1 MSHAR
6 ALASTMRRLLTSRK
20 PMPAPLDQETADR
33 LLAGRLDP
41 ADAPP
46 GYGEVARLLA
56 AASAPPAGD
65 ELASEQA
72 VLAAFAAR
80 SHTHPPELS
89 PPGRPSRWSGGK
101 AALVVAVALLMIGGV
116 AVAATGRLQQP
127 PPAPAHQAALTSQP
141 RATLSRPSGAAATA
155 PSAAAPATTRPPPTT
170 TAATTPTSSTP
181 PSSVP
186 LGLQAALADLTKVI
200 TTGQRQGTVDPDA
213 DDLVDQAHEIADAAR
228 TGRGADARDQLDD
241 LEHKAEELITSG
253 KVRGAA
259 VGRLRQA
266 LAHFSTAVVLTSR
279 AGSGDDQQEEQD
291 DDEGAPDQEPEDD
304 SEDD

>member
-1 MSHAR
+1 MSRAR
-6 ALASTMRRLLTSRK
+6 ALANTMRRLLTSRK

-56 AASAPPAGD
+56 AASAPPTGD
-65 ELASEQA
+65 ELASEQT
-72 VLAAFAAR
+72 VLTAFAAR

-101 AALVVAVALLMIGGV
+101 AALVVVAALLTIGGV
-116 AVAATGRLQQP
+116 AVAATGRLQRSA
-127 PPAPAHQAALTSQP
+127 PAPAHQAAPTSQP
-141 RATLSRPSGAAATA
+141 RANLSRPGGAAPTAT
-155 PSAAAPATTRPPPTT
+155 SAAAPATTRPPPTT
-170 TAATTPTSSTP
+170 TTATSSTP
-181 PSSVP
+181 PSSAP
-186 LGLQAALADLTKVI
+186 LGLQAALADLTEVI

-213 DDLVDQAHEIADAAR
+213 DDLVDQAREIAGAAQ
-228 TGRGADARDQLDD
+228 TGHGADARDQLDD
-241 LEHKAEELITSG
+241 LQHKTDELITGG

-266 LAHFSTAVVLTSR
+266 LAHFSTAVALTSR

-291 DDEGAPDQEPEDD
+291 DEGAPNEEPDDQGEDD
-304 SEDD
+304 

>member
-6 ALASTMRRLLTSRK
+6 ALVSTMRRLLTSRK

-56 AASAPPAGD
+56 AASAPPTSD

-72 VLAAFAAR
+72 VLAAFAVR

-89 PPGRPSRWSGGK
+89 PPGRPSRWPGGK
-101 AALVVAVALLMIGGV
+101 AALVVVVALLTIAGV

-127 PPAPAHQAALTSQP
+127 APAPAHQAALTSQP
-141 RATLSRPSGAAATA
+141 RVSLSRPSGAASTA
-155 PSAAAPATTRPPPTT
+155 ASAAAPATTRPPPTT
-170 TAATTPTSSTP
+170 TAAKTPTSSTP

-186 LGLQAALADLTKVI
+186 LGLQAALADLTEVI

-213 DDLVDQAHEIADAAR
+213 DDLVDQAREIARAAQ
-228 TGRGADARDQLDD
+228 TGHGADARDQLDD
-241 LEHKAEELITSG
+241 LQHKTDELITGG

-266 LAHFSTAVVLTSR
+266 LADFSTAVVLTSR

-291 DDEGAPDQEPEDD
+291 DEGAPGQEPEDD
-304 SEDD
+304 

>member
-1 MSHAR
+1 
-6 ALASTMRRLLTSRK
+6 MRRLLTSRT
-20 PMPAPLDQETADR
+20 PRPAPLDQETADR
-33 LLAGRLDP
+33 LLTGRLDP

-56 AASAPPAGD
+56 AASAPPTGD

-80 SHTHPPELS
+80 SHPHSPELS

-101 AALVVAVALLMIGGV
+101 AALVAVVALLTIGGV

-127 PPAPAHQAALTSQP
+127 APTSQP
-141 RATLSRPSGAAATA
+141 RATLSRPSGAASTAT
-155 PSAAAPATTRPPPTT
+155 SAAAPATTRPPPTT

-186 LGLQAALADLTKVI
+186 LGLQAALADMTEVI

-213 DDLVDQAHEIADAAR
+213 DDLVDHAREIARAAR
-228 TGRGADARDQLDD
+228 TGHGADARDQLGD
-241 LEHKAEELITSG
+241 LQHKTDELITSG

-266 LAHFSTAVVLTSR
+266 LAHFSTAVLLTSR
-279 AGSGDDQQEEQD
+279 AGSGDDQQEERDD
-291 DDEGAPDQEPEDD
+291 DDEGADQEPEDD
-304 SEDD
+304 SDDD

>member
-1 MSHAR
+1 
-6 ALASTMRRLLTSRK
+6 
-20 PMPAPLDQETADR
+20 MPAPLDQETADR

-56 AASAPPAGD
+56 AASGPPTGD
-65 ELASEQA
+65 ELATEQA

-89 PPGRPSRWSGGK
+89 QPGRPSRSSGGK
-101 AALVVAVALLMIGGV
+101 AALVVVVALLTIAGV

-127 PPAPAHQAALTSQP
+127 APAPAHQAALTSQP
-141 RATLSRPSGAAATA
+141 RATLSRPSGAASTA
-155 PSAAAPATTRPPPTT
+155 ASAAAPATTRPPSTT
-170 TAATTPTSSTP
+170 TAATPTSSTP
-181 PSSVP
+181 PSSTP
-186 LGLQAALADLTKVI
+186 LGLQAALANLTQVI

-213 DDLVDQAHEIADAAR
+213 DDLVDQAREITRAAQ
-228 TGRGADARDQLDD
+228 TGHGADARDQLDD
-241 LEHKAEELITSG
+241 LQHRTDELITSG

-279 AGSGDDQQEEQD
+279 AGNGTDQQEEEDD
-291 DDEGAPDQEPEDD
+291 DDEGADDQEPEDD
-304 SEDD
+304 SDDD